1 MLELLTVM
9 VILAIVALISFPIVV
24 KMIDHVRKEFI
35 LASLNSMKVS
45 AEHFYTKNILSKK
58 QDFWPF
64 TCGYGKSIDGV
75 EVIFSCKDIVEM
87 EEIEPTSG
95 IMKISSNG
103 NVTFQG
109 PLKIEEYMCEYAL
122 NGFICENLLD
132 QKEIFQLI
140 WKEIFQK

>member
-45 AEHFYTKNILSKK
+45 AEHFYTKNILSKF
-58 QDFWPF
+58 DHVAPRE
-64 TCGYGKSIDGV
+64 GR
-75 EVIFSCKDIVEM
+75 
-87 EEIEPTSG
+87 EPTSG